1 MLYFVA
7 PMKKRVITR
16 IVILGS
22 LLVLS
27 MLAFQF
33 YWVYQNWSIENH
45 RFKQTV
51 TQALFKVTSAVAD
64 HEKISLPDHN
74 LIRAVSNTYF
84 VVNINNVIDAG
95 VLERFLIQEFQAR
108 DINLDFEY
116 AIYDCSNDD
125 MVYGDFCNITSKDF
139 KPNFDQMPKY
149 EEFTYYFGV
158 NFPNRSNSI
167 FVNLRPSLLFSAITL
182 LSLLFFVATIIVLLQ
197 QKKLWELQTDFINN
211 LTHEFKTPLSS
222 IRLANEFLQQTD
234 PIKSDSKLQRYTNI
248 IQEQNQRLN
257 RQVERILDL
266 AKWEK
271 EDFVINPQPVDLHA
285 LIREVIDQYALQINN
300 KNGKIDLSLQATL
313 PVIRADEDHLL
324 NLLSNLVD
332 NGIKY
337 SSAGAHLT
345 FSTTDTNRGLRLVIQ
360 DQGIGIH
367 AEDLPKLFTKFY
379 RVHTGNVHNVKGFG
393 LGLYYV
399 KKVCDAHGWK
409 VEVASEPGR
418 GTSFTINIV

>member
-1 MLYFVA
+1 
-7 PMKKRVITR
+7 MKKRVITR

-33 YWVYQNWSIENH
+33 YWVYQNWNIENQ

-51 TQALFKVTSAVAD
+51 TQALFKVTSAVAE

-139 KPNFDQMPKY
+139 KPNFDQLPKY

-167 FVNLRPSLLFSAITL
+167 FVNLRPSLLFSGITL

-234 PIKSDSKLQRYTNI
+234 PIKSDLKLQRYTTI
-248 IQEQNQRLN
+248 IHEQNQRLN

-271 EDFVINPQPVDLHA
+271 EDFVINPRPVDLHA
-285 LIREVIDQYALQINN
+285 LIREIIEQYTLQITN
-300 KNGKIDLSLQATL
+300 KNGQVELSLQATR
-313 PVIRADEDHLL
+313 PVIQADEVHVF

-332 NGIKY
+332 NAIKY
-337 SSAGAHLT
+337 SRDGVHLMV
-345 FSTTDTNRGLRLVIQ
+345 TTADLNHGLRLDIA
-360 DQGIGIH
+360 DRGIGIKP
-367 AEDLPKLFTKFY
+367 EDLPKLFTKFY
-379 RVHTGNVHNVKGFG
+379 RVPTGNIHNVKGFG

-409 VEVASEPGR
+409 LEVISEPGH
-418 GTSFTINIV
+418 GTSFVIKIV

>member
-1 MLYFVA
+1 
-7 PMKKRVITR
+7 MKKRVITR

-51 TQALFKVTSAVAD
+51 TQALFKVTQAVAE

-74 LIRAVSNTYF
+74 LIRAVTNTYF

-95 VLERFLIQEFQAR
+95 VLERYLIEEFQAR
-108 DINLDFEY
+108 EINLDFEY

-125 MVYGDFCNITSKDF
+125 MVYGDFCNITSKNF
-139 KPNFDQMPKY
+139 KPNFDQLPKY
-149 EEFTYYFGV
+149 SEFTYYYGV

-167 FVNLRPSLLFSAITL
+167 FVNLRPSLLFSGITL
-182 LSLLFFVATIIVLLQ
+182 LTLLFFVVTIIALLQ

-222 IRLANEFLQQTD
+222 IRLANDFLIQAEL
-234 PIKSDSKLQRYTNI
+234 IKSDAKLRRYTAI
-248 IQEQNQRLN
+248 INDQNQRLN
-257 RQVERILDL
+257 AQVERILEL

-271 EDFVINPQPVDLHA
+271 QSFIINKQPVDLHA
-285 LIREVIDQYALQINN
+285 LIREVLEQY
-300 KNGKIDLSLQATL
+300 SLQLQEKEGKVNLDFAATHPL
-313 PVIRADEDHLL
+313 IQADPSHLTHLL
-324 NLLSNLVD
+324 NNLVD
-332 NGIKY
+332 NAIKY
-337 SSAGAHLT
+337 SNGVVQITIRTKDMAGGIKL
-345 FSTTDTNRGLRLVIQ
+345 DLQ
-360 DQGIGIH
+360 DQGIGIQ
-367 AEDLPKLFTKFY
+367 AEDLTKIFTKFY

-393 LGLYYV
+393 LGLFYV

-409 VEVASEPGR
+409 VDVKSDPGQ
-418 GTSFTINIV
+418 GTCFSIKMH